1 MAPRLC
7 PELQCASTPHKTFV
21 SSSVK
26 WVVTVFTSQGVVTG
40 IKGDK
45 ACETPGPLEAPVYSM
60 GTQIPVDPELHGT
73 QAEPIR
79 ALSGDVLELTKA
91 DPPR

>member
-1 MAPRLC
+1 MVVKSAKFSNEANMAPRLC
-7 PELQCASTPHKTFV
+7 PELQCASTPHKAFV
-21 SSSVK
+21 SWSVK

-45 ACETPGPLEAPVYSM
+45 ACETPGPLS
-60 GTQIPVDPELHGT
+60 TQIPELQGT

-79 ALSGDVLELTKA
+79 ALSGDVLG
-91 DPPR
+91 